1 MSISDRTIKELLEK
15 KDLIIE
21 PLNPESLQPASIDLS
36 LGKGFLVVDHHQ
48 VKHLTLEDPVPYRKI
63 EGSSVIIPPHH
74 FLLATTKEKIK
85 LPPNISGKVEGRSSI
100 GRRGLFIQ
108 NAGWIDPGFEGNI
121 TLELYNANESPLE
134 IKSDRRIC
142 QLILDY
148 TDKPVLNP
156 YKGKYQKQTGTT
168 GSMVHKD
175 VELQETDS
183 TTTSQPTTQ
192 TIPTPTTQTPP
203 AQALLTQTPPT
214 QNNQPTLQTPTLST
228 SQTTIP
234 STPTQTPTTNPTI
247 IGLTGSLGSGK
258 SIVANFLK
266 ENGFAKLTLSNI
278 LRNEL
283 TRNNLPES
291 RKNLQD
297 VGNKLRSEH
306 GNHILAET
314 AYNKI
319 ITEKIN
325 KAVIDGIRNP
335 GEIEFLKKQPNFH
348 LIAVDAPEEKRFEML
363 KERKRQGDI
372 LTWEEFQRLDARDKG
387 IGEEEPGKAV
397 AKCINLADH
406 TLINDENQEII
417 KQRLENLYSNI
428 TDNNAL

>member
-1 MSISDRTIKELLEK
+1 MIKDPFEHWDKPNWDEYFMGMALFISSR
-15 KDLIIE
+15 
-21 PLNPESLQPASIDLS
+21 SIDPS
-36 LGKGFLVVDHHQ
+36 AKHGAVIVDKKNKILIVGYNGPPQGSTDSKVILKRPHKYLFMEHAEKNAIINKQ
-48 VKHLTLEDPVPYRKI
+48 LPLEDSTLYVTGPPCVQCMR
-63 EGSSVIIPPHH
+63 SIIQSGIKRIVYGP
-74 FLLATTKEKIK
+74 FKSRDIKQIDDEVMDILLSNRDDI
-85 LPPNISGKVEGRSSI
+85 KVEEYQGDILKCLKRSI
-100 GRRGLFIQ
+100 EYYETKINLINERK
-108 NAGWIDPGFEGNI
+108 NNETI
-121 TLELYNANESPLE
+121 TN
-134 IKSDRRIC
+134 
-142 QLILDY
+142 
-148 TDKPVLNP
+148 
-156 YKGKYQKQTGTT
+156 
-168 GSMVHKD
+168 
-175 VELQETDS
+175 S

-192 TIPTPTTQTPP
+192 TMPTLTTPTTQLPP
-203 AQALLTQTPPT
+203 AQALLTQTPS
-214 QNNQPTLQTPTLST
+214 TLS
-228 SQTTIP
+228 
-234 STPTQTPTTNPTI
+234 TQTPTTTPTITPSTNPTI

-258 SIVANFLK
+258 SIVADFLK

-297 VGNKLRSEH
+297 VGNKLRAEH

-325 KAVIDGIRNP
+325 KAIIDGIRNP

-372 LTWEEFQRLDARDKG
+372 LTWEEFQRLDARDRG
-387 IGEEEPGKAV
+387 IGEEETGQAV

-406 TLINDENQEII
+406 TLINDENQEIV
-417 KQRLENLYSNI
+417 KQRLEDLYKQI
-428 TDNNAL
+428 TNDITAPQHL